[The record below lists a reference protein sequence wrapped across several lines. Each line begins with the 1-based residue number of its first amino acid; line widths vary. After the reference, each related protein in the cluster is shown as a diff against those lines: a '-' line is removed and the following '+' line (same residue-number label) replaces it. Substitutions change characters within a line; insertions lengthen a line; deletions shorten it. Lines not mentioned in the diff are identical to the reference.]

1 MGNQCNNKA
10 YLIFFGT
17 LVFIFLHSATYSQ
30 GNVADQQFL
39 DNADQFSNQHGVR
52 LRNVN
57 KIYNSNSVDPN
68 LTPLS
73 VRKENDEKKE
83 YQSIKKKKAGLTFSD
98 MAKISKKK
106 ITIPDNNDNVTTNE
120 NVVTKNTSFTFFNM
134 ASMVQKKRPTKNIK
148 IKVK

>member
-1 MGNQCNNKA
+1 MGNQSNNKA

-17 LVFIFLHSATYSQ
+17 LIFIFLHAVTYSQ
-30 GNVADQQFL
+30 SNVADQQFL

-57 KIYNSNSVDPN
+57 NIYNSNSVDPN

-73 VRKENDEKKE
+73 VRKESKEKE
-83 YQSIKKKKAGLTFSD
+83 VAQPIKKKKGGLTFSD

-106 ITIPDNNDNVTTNE
+106 ITVPDNKEGIENE
-120 NVVTKNTSFTFFNM
+120 NVATKNSSFTFFNM

-148 IKVK
+148 IRVK

>member
-1 MGNQCNNKA
+1 MGNQRYNKA

-30 GNVADQQFL
+30 SNVADQQFL

-52 LRNVN
+52 LRNLN
-57 KIYNSNSVDPN
+57 NIYNSNSVDPN

-73 VRKENDEKKE
+73 VRKKNKDESGEK
-83 YQSIKKKKAGLTFSD
+83 SSKKKKGGLTFSD

-106 ITIPDNNDNVTTNE
+106 ITVPDNKEGIENE
-120 NVVTKNTSFTFFNM
+120 NVATKNSSFTFFNM

-148 IKVK
+148 IRVK

>member
-1 MGNQCNNKA
+1 MGNQSNNKA

-17 LVFIFLHSATYSQ
+17 LIFIFLHSVTYSQ
-30 GNVADQQFL
+30 SNVADQQFL

-57 KIYNSNSVDPN
+57 NIYNSNSVDPN

-73 VRKENDEKKE
+73 VRKESKEKE
-83 YQSIKKKKAGLTFSD
+83 VAQTIKKKKGGLTFSD

-106 ITIPDNNDNVTTNE
+106 IAIPDNNKNVTTNE
-120 NVVTKNTSFTFFNM
+120 IITTKNTSFTFFNM